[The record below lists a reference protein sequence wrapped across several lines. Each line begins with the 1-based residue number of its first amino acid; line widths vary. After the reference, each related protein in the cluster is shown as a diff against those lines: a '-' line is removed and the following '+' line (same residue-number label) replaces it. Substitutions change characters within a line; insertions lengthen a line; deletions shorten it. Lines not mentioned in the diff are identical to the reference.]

1 MEWALGAE
9 VHNAKSMVYLITF
22 ARILADAAPAAGF
35 QGVENLT
42 RACIIHAVRDARN
55 VSYSRA
61 LFATAPKTCCSS
73 AERETELFVVHPA
86 HVRSGTG
93 PTWSHARATWLRG
106 SGMGPPPM
114 TQLRP

>member
-42 RACIIHAVRDARN
+42 RACIMHAVRDAWLSPLPVGPQGGRPH
-55 VSYSRA
+55 SRDD
-61 LFATAPKTCCSS
+61 
-73 AERETELFVVHPA
+73 ELVQKAVVFQEFH
-86 HVRSGTG
+86 HD
-93 PTWSHARATWLRG
+93 G
-106 SGMGPPPM
+106 S
-114 TQLRP
+114 Q